1 MHPTTD
7 RHAYVADVRIHFF
20 RKSTLL
26 SARHIL
32 IGLARTYDMLNS
44 LLRGVSFYKI
54 LGDSGEFV
62 RDLESGS
69 LGS

>member
-7 RHAYVADVRIHFF
+7 RHIYVADVDPVFENRPC
-20 RKSTLL
+20 
-26 SARHIL
+26 SARRHIL

-54 LGDSGEFV
+54 PGDSGEFL

-69 LGS
+69 LG